1 MSPCQIDLRDQK
13 KVTGIITQ
21 GARDFGHIQ
30 YVAAYKVAYSDNG
43 TSWTLYRDGQT
54 NSTKIFHGNSD
65 NYSHKKNVFD
75 VPFYARF
82 VRILPVAWH
91 NRITLRVE
99 LLGCDE

>member
-1 MSPCQIDLRDQK
+1 MLLTASLSPQ
-13 KVTGIITQ
+13 
-21 GARDFGHIQ
+21 
-30 YVAAYKVAYSDNG
+30 
-43 TSWTLYRDGQT
+43 
-54 NSTKIFHGNSD
+54 IFHGNSD

-75 VPFYARF
+75 VPFHARF